1 MGKGGGPLPAPRS
14 KFSSHSLFFP
24 LSLAPNSQAVSLRQP
39 RLQPPSPH
47 GQVPG
52 HTPEREREGE
62 RTSAGS
68 LRQARD
74 PIELN
79 WPPPPRALLSCRV
92 VGAARLFFGL
102 PRPAAPV
109 RSAAA
114 LIPGTHQKEMPG
126 DGLGVPRG
134 LGHTGRRLRQP
145 RPRGKAGGRKAIVRG
160 RAPAPETELSL
171 PTPGRGLRCPPMCR
185 VGAKSPVLGA
195 WKRSAA
201 MWRGCSGA
209 TAVRPRGGGGARA
222 HSHARPLAP
231 PGPRRRRPSRPA
243 HPVPPNPAPR
253 PS

>member
-1 MGKGGGPLPAPRS
+1 MGKGGGPAPRS

-145 RPRGKAGGRKAIVRG
+145 RPRGKAGGRKAIVPWAGPCAGDRALTPDSRTGPAMPADVPSGRQKPGLGRLEAERG
-160 RAPAPETELSL
+160 HVAGVLGRHCRAPARR
-171 PTPGRGLRCPPMCR
+171 GRGE
-185 VGAKSPVLGA
+185 
-195 WKRSAA
+195 SALA
-201 MWRGCSGA
+201 CLTRG
-209 TAVRPRGGGGARA
+209 TAA
-222 HSHARPLAP
+222 
-231 PGPRRRRPSRPA
+231 GPRRRRPSRPA